1 VRFKR
6 KLAVVVITFAAIGL
20 AATPAMASDANGNH
34 ESYTW
39 RVGNDT
45 SMAPDGSTIKL
56 FGVGTLAAG
65 PDKTATGG
73 GTFTKSGGETGTW
86 TATAVDG
93 FVSYGTALPGSGFP
107 PPPATGGKA
116 KLRVSLS
123 NGETGLLTIF
133 CVIGSPP
140 PSTMEGVHLVLGS
153 GVSGEYN
160 TIVIG
165 ATIFRAI

>member
-1 VRFKR
+1 MR
-6 KLAVVVITFAAIGL
+6 KLSAFAIAVAAIGL
-20 AATPAMASDANGNH
+20 ATTPAMASDANGNH
-34 ESYTW
+34 ENYKW
-39 RVGNDT
+39 VVGHDT
-45 SMAPDGSTIKL
+45 SMAPDGSTIAL
-56 FGVGTLAAG
+56 FGLGTLTAG

-93 FVSYGTALPGSGFP
+93 FVSYGTALPGSHFP
-107 PPPATGGKA
+107 PPPATGGMA

-140 PSTMEGVHLVLGS
+140 PSTMEGIHLVLGS

-160 TIVIG
+160 TIVVG
-165 ATIFRAI
+165 STIFRLM